1 MLYLYKKKKL
11 SFFEKKTIIFD
22 SNLFQNF
29 NSCLK
34 VTRQLLLI
42 KKLKNILKKRKNF
55 IIVFVYS
62 LKAMMS
68 LKAYFQNL
76 IDIINEQKL
85 KENCEKIKH
94 FFQLIASII
103 VVYSLFSKKIFKLF
117 SIIKQKSNKCC
128 QPL

>member
-1 MLYLYKKKKL
+1 M

-34 VTRQLLLI
+34 VTRQLLI
-42 KKLKNILKKRKNF
+42 KKLKNILKKRNNF

-76 IDIINEQKL
+76 IDIINEPKL

-94 FFQLIASII
+94 FLQLIASII
-103 VVYSLFSKKIFKLF
+103 VVYSLFSKKNFQ
-117 SIIKQKSNKCC
+117 IIQHHKTEIK
-128 QPL
+128 